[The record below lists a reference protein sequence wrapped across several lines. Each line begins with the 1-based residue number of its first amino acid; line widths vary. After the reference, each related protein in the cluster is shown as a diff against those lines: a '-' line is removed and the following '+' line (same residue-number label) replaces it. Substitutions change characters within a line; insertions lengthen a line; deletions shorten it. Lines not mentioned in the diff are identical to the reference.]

1 MVIDAISYIDETVVG
16 SRVIVVFCNRMVL
29 MIYGIIN
36 IPCLMTKRYN
46 TPFCI
51 RCARCVDHRGRGLI
65 ADGHAI
71 GHRDRSLF
79 AGGQTAGSLCT
90 GTAAGNADGRVAL
103 HRRRD
108 AANGD
113 GNLTDEALI
122 GRILVAICIGKVV
135 PVIIYG
141 HLTRHIAGTAND
153 DGTIAKG
160 FIASTAADCGKIA
173 ASLILCTAGNAG
185 PLASSLVL
193 PTAADAGIFSKGL
206 VIRTTA
212 DAGICPFGMIFRA
225 AADAGIIPF
234 CMVDKAAADCSIFT
248 LCR

>member
-1 MVIDAISYIDETVVG
+1 MNVDFIALNLDLVLGRCHCLCLGVLELFHDDDIVVIDAISYIDETVVG
-16 SRVIVVFCNRMVL
+16 SRVIFVFCNRMVL
-29 MIYGIIN
+29 IIYGIVN

-90 GTAAGNADGRVAL
+90 GTAAGNADGIVAL

-113 GNLTDEALI
+113 GILTDAGKGIFALI
-122 GRILVAICIGKVV
+122 GRILVAICIGKVISL
-135 PVIIYG
+135 IIDG
-141 HLTRHIAGTAND
+141 HLTCHIAGTTND
-153 DGTIAKG
+153 DGAIAKG
-160 FIASTAADCGKIA
+160 FIAGTAADCGKIT

-185 PLASSLVL
+185 SLASSLVL

-206 VIRTTA
+206 VI
-212 DAGICPFGMIFRA
+212 
-225 AADAGIIPF
+225 
-234 CMVDKAAADCSIFT
+234 
-248 LCR
+248 